1 VVVRPTLLA
10 EAARRWPVA
19 ATVEIT
25 RG

>member
-1 VVVRPTLLA
+1 VRPTLLA